1 MINIALGKYVREET
15 AHQYGT
21 SKRTLSPEGSKDGTG
36 FRRAKSQG
44 VQLPIEKQHALDLTI
59 ARNTLS
65 SQQQEAITELGNR
78 PSELDAEAQQAL
90 SFLQPMMQKSG
101 VAQTGQSQAE
111 APRRGPAAP
120 TQGVEL

>member
-1 MINIALGKYVREET
+1 MLFRSGKYVREET
-15 AHQYGT
+15 AHQYDT
-21 SKRTLSPEGSKDGTG
+21 SKRTLPPEGSKDGTG

-59 ARNTLS
+59 ARNNLS

-78 PSELDAEAQQAL
+78 PSELDAEAQRSL

-101 VAQTGQSQAE
+101 VAQTGRSQNE
-111 APRRGPAAP
+111 APRRGPEP
-120 TQGVEL
+120 PERGIEL